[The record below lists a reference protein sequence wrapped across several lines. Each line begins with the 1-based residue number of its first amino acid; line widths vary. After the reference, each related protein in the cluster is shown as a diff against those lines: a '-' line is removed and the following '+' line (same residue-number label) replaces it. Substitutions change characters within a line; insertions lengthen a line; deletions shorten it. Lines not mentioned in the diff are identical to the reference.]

1 MNGKENLWT
10 AINLQNETQ
19 NNCLLLQSVRLKYCF
34 WSYTLFCFIERVL
47 EICQFYL
54 AHAVRYSAASL
65 YDTNT
70 YSNLGANEK
79 FYIFVADR
87 LLTMV
92 LDSFKHPCSERFVKG
107 FVGTFLKK

>member
-1 MNGKENLWT
+1 M
-10 AINLQNETQ
+10 
-19 NNCLLLQSVRLKYCF
+19 LLQSVRQKYCF

-47 EICQFYL
+47 EICQLYL
-54 AHAVRYSAASL
+54 ACVVRYSAAMP
-65 YDTNT
+65 YDTNM
-70 YSNLGANEK
+70 YSNLGANKK

-107 FVGTFLKK
+107 FVGTFFR

>member
-1 MNGKENLWT
+1 M
-10 AINLQNETQ
+10 
-19 NNCLLLQSVRLKYCF
+19 LQSVRLKYCF
-34 WSYTLFCFIERVL
+34 WAYYLFCFTDGIS

-54 AHAVRYSAASL
+54 ACVVRYSAAMP
-65 YDTNT
+65 YDTNM

-92 LDSFKHPCSERFVKG
+92 
-107 FVGTFLKK
+107 